1 MRYAKEAN
9 VAGLAVGALGLLT
22 ASPVTAATPK
32 SATEYFALA
41 STGTTSTVVAHGL
54 FTGGGKDD
62 NSHDNY
68 DVLYLGGGTL
78 RINHPDAQSKYSQ
91 SLNPKSCFLTF
102 RITGKYTLSNGTGE
116 FAGVTGH
123 GNYVVSGQGILASNK
138 KGACSQQAEPIAQ
151 IVTITGSGPATL
163 G

>member
-1 MRYAKEAN
+1 MHFAKAGI
-9 VAGLAVGALGLLT
+9 AGLAVGALGLLT
-22 ASPVTAATPK
+22 ASPVAAATPK
-32 SATEYFALA
+32 SGTEYFSLA
-41 STGTTSTVVAHGL
+41 GSDNSATVVAHGL

-62 NSHDNY
+62 NTHNNY

-91 SLNPKSCFLTF
+91 SVNPKSCFLTF
-102 RITGKYTLSNGTGE
+102 RLTGRYTLSNGTGR

-123 GNYVVSGQGILASNK
+123 GNYVVSGQGILARNK
-138 KGACSQQAEPIAQ
+138 NGACDQQAQPIAE
-151 IVTITGSGPATL
+151 IEAISASGPATL

>member
-1 MRYAKEAN
+1 MRFVKAGIT
-9 VAGLAVGALGLLT
+9 GLAVGALGLLA
-22 ASPVTAATPK
+22 ASPVAAAAPK
-32 SATEYFALA
+32 SGTEYFAIA
-41 STGTTSTVVAHGL
+41 GSDNSETVVAHGL

-91 SLNPKSCFLTF
+91 HINPKSCFLTF
-102 RITGKYTLSNGTGE
+102 QITGKYTLSNGTGR
-116 FAGVTGH
+116 FAAVTGH
-123 GNYVVSGQGILASNK
+123 GNYVVSGQGILARNK
-138 KGACSQQAEPIAQ
+138 KGACSQDAEPIAQ
-151 IVTITGSGPATL
+151 VIAINGSGPATL